1 MRLNYNSYVYIT
13 ILYFERKTIALL
25 SDNFHFNWKGKVVA
39 RSYLYQTAVPSAETE
54 VTFSVKDGKIR
65 KAAYGQSSAT
75 TQVTLLPQSTNK
87 ILDEDSNQASGGSYN
102 LKYGDKGTFQTTL
115 KKENGNNNNGNG
127 IHFGGN
133 AYAKEQISPMS
144 PVLTKTPLPVIGGK

>member
-1 MRLNYNSYVYIT
+1 M
-13 ILYFERKTIALL
+13 LL
-25 SDNFHFNWKGKVVA
+25 SDNFHFNWKGNVVA

-102 LKYGDKGTFQTTL
+102 LTHGDKGTFQTTF
-115 KKENGNNNNGNG
+115 KKENGNSNNGNG
-127 IHFGGN
+127 INFGGN
-133 AYAKEQISPMS
+133 AYAKEQLSPMS